1 MRCSPAEL
9 TARGPS
15 TSTRSIG
22 AFFFLLPA
30 ARQRLQAKG
39 RWLCTRHAQCLSV
52 ELWFPWSRKHWIGL
66 VAPSNSSLCFSETT
80 NFRPSLLCSLVGEMA
95 SARVARCAHQ
105 VHRDASGRRTH
116 CPMRQAPFV
125 DAFLVGAID
134 RLRRDHRARAAWSA
148 VLRGLPRRAWSSCH
162 PASLRYLHAFAQQ

>member
-1 MRCSPAEL
+1 MALHSSCAMS
-9 TARGPS
+9 
-15 TSTRSIG
+15 
-22 AFFFLLPA
+22 
-30 ARQRLQAKG
+30 
-39 RWLCTRHAQCLSV
+39 SV

-80 NFRPSLLCSLVGEMA
+80 NFRPSLLCSLVGEMT
-95 SARVARCAHQ
+95 SARVARCAHR

-116 CPMRQAPFV
+116 CPMCQAPFV

-148 VLRGLPRRAWSSCH
+148 VLRGLPRRGRVVELSSCL
-162 PASLRYLHAFAQQ
+162 ASLPSCVCSTIL